1 MQHIHFGTSM
11 PVRRRERPSHRF
23 SGHRNP
29 TRARL
34 PARDRADCSFTLNAG
49 QPPNACSDVRF
60 KHLTCLVSRE
70 SGLSSVLSWFREPN
84 LQEPNFSL
92 PPTFYP
98 RRCVR
103 WAPLEALVTQH
114 PDRDRHS
121 SNVLRRRRRINYDAR
136 RSSRPTPS
144 LEAFEKHEENQSGAW
159 ENSNLSRKSLPVQSL
174 SVAGLFE
181 LPRKL
186 PIPIARCDG
195 TAWYLLGAHEQLVT
209 LGTTFTFR
217 SVLARRGAR
226 SIDDR
231 AGFCKESEGERTR
244 DANRCG
250 EHEGCRVGT
259 SDVDEPPGHGNAH
272 DPGNLRERIAKS
284 KQHGAVA
291 WSGIEIDRHVP
302 CRGTRE
308 RGGRCAQQRQSRG
321 R

>member
-103 WAPLEALVTQH
+103 WAPLEALVTSTQIAIAT
-114 PDRDRHS
+114 
-121 SNVLRRRRRINYDAR
+121 LRTSCEDAEESFYGAR
-136 RSSRPTPS
+136 RSSSPTPS
-144 LEAFEKHEENQSGAW
+144 LDFKNM
-159 ENSNLSRKSLPVQSL
+159 K
-174 SVAGLFE
+174 
-181 LPRKL
+181 K
-186 PIPIARCDG
+186 
-195 TAWYLLGAHEQLVT
+195 
-209 LGTTFTFR
+209 
-217 SVLARRGAR
+217 
-226 SIDDR
+226 
-231 AGFCKESEGERTR
+231 
-244 DANRCG
+244 
-250 EHEGCRVGT
+250 
-259 SDVDEPPGHGNAH
+259 
-272 DPGNLRERIAKS
+272 
-284 KQHGAVA
+284 
-291 WSGIEIDRHVP
+291 
-302 CRGTRE
+302 
-308 RGGRCAQQRQSRG
+308 
-321 R
+321 